1 MENSDMPPMPA
12 KMLMGANTTP
22 NTVSTHAD
30 KAKTI
35 QTLQKIAEIFGS
47 ELVAEGI
54 ETDDDL
60 RLLRDLG
67 LTFGQG
73 YFLARPHAQPCT
85 AVQPGAV
92 AVLVNSQVAV
102 YPEVRQSTQANIFD
116 RLNIL
121 QAPTMGPQTQID
133 QVAALFLKHPHLH
146 ALPLVGGDSP
156 IGIINRM
163 NFLDRYSKLYSRE
176 MWGNKPCLIESKH
189 TIDDL
194 LGILTSDDQ
203 RYLDDGFIVVFQRA
217 NWAAQ
222 CRCMIEE
229 FNTQAAHLFDERDRQ
244 RGGIEAQ
251 DRQGFSQFFA
261 LTTLSIGA
269 VEVHPGDFGNAEQV
283 ANAAAAAK
291 QSADG
296 MALWGQEA
304 GQTT

>member
-1 MENSDMPPMPA
+1 
-12 KMLMGANTTP
+12 L
-22 NTVSTHAD
+22 
-30 KAKTI
+30 
-35 QTLQKIAEIFGS
+35 
-47 ELVAEGI
+47 
-54 ETDDDL
+54 
-60 RLLRDLG
+60 
-67 LTFGQG
+67 
-73 YFLARPHAQPCT
+73 
-85 AVQPGAV
+85 
-92 AVLVNSQVAV
+92 
-102 YPEVRQSTQANIFD
+102 
-116 RLNIL
+116 
-121 QAPTMGPQTQID
+121 
-133 QVAALFLKHPHLH
+133 
-146 ALPLVGGDSP
+146 
-156 IGIINRM
+156 
-163 NFLDRYSKLYSRE
+163 
-176 MWGNKPCLIESKH
+176 WGNKPCLQWANLQPRLIESKH

-203 RYLDDGFIVVFQRA
+203 RYLDDGFIVMDNDRYGYWRGDDVIRLVARVAACHVQERRDFLGHVGGDDFTVVFQSA

-222 CRCMIEE
+222 CRCMIEK